1 MAPAPSTA
9 STSAS
14 TINWSSDWHEAKPSD
29 AKGQGA
35 GKAAHVYQPSSASTA
50 AASGSLP
57 RQDDEGSQRGSA
69 SEVDHRCKQAAVA
82 APKSHSGA
90 ATPAP
95 VSEQD
100 IEGHRLRRCR
110 SGPRGDFASA
120 YQLSDVVLGTGASGS
135 VQQAVCRRTGRPV
148 AVKRFNLKELSTKT
162 LVNLEREVDVH
173 TSLDHPGIV
182 SLEAVFESDDTIH
195 LVLERLEGGELFD
208 RLLERGRFT
217 ERETAKLCV
226 QLLRTL
232 SYLHANNI
240 MHRDLKPENI
250 MYAEKDGEQI
260 KLIDF
265 GFSTRFDKNR
275 KLVQRCGTLQYVA
288 PEVLTGFGYDEK
300 SDMWSMGSVCYTL
313 LTMKAMYS
321 GNDSEI
327 QRKNRLGAVDFS
339 RTFKTVS
346 NLGQEFVRSL
356 LNVDVANRPSA
367 EEALRHPWLAQH
379 IPELVA
385 AALA

>member
-1 MAPAPSTA
+1 
-9 STSAS
+9 
-14 TINWSSDWHEAKPSD
+14 
-29 AKGQGA
+29 
-35 GKAAHVYQPSSASTA
+35 
-50 AASGSLP
+50 
-57 RQDDEGSQRGSA
+57 
-69 SEVDHRCKQAAVA
+69 
-82 APKSHSGA
+82 
-90 ATPAP
+90 
-95 VSEQD
+95 
-100 IEGHRLRRCR
+100 
-110 SGPRGDFASA
+110 
-120 YQLSDVVLGTGASGS
+120 
-135 VQQAVCRRTGRPV
+135 
-148 AVKRFNLKELSTKT
+148 
-162 LVNLEREVDVH
+162 
-173 TSLDHPGIV
+173 
-182 SLEAVFESDDTIH
+182 
-195 LVLERLEGGELFD
+195 
-208 RLLERGRFT
+208 
-217 ERETAKLCV
+217 
-226 QLLRTL
+226 
-232 SYLHANNI
+232 

-385 AALA
+385 AALAESQGRRAEVAAWCAPCAAPAADSSSNSTSSSRNKAPQLSARLDKLLADDKQAQMTAPTCFEYAAKFFTLGRRGSASDGGMAAMSCQ